1 MNEIKQHSTYKVRS
15 KGQEWYFASSD
26 EDAVDKRHLPW
37 FETQKAALEED
48 MNMNAAFELSRDD
61 YSPFPDSFQP
71 HIADQ
76 LMDQDSIALGAL
88 NEDLNPILLTEQ
100 FLTDRYQNQAA
111 QNQSSTAKIKIK
123 KVKLPR
129 LQQNKTLNKLVMK
142 L

>member
-1 MNEIKQHSTYKVRS
+1 
-15 KGQEWYFASSD
+15 
-26 EDAVDKRHLPW
+26 
-37 FETQKAALEED
+37 

-61 YSPFPDSFQP
+61 YSPFPESFQP

-76 LMDQDSIALGAL
+76 LMDQDSIARSAL
-88 NEDLNPILLTEQ
+88 NEDLNPILLTDQ
-100 FLTDRYQNQAA
+100 FLTERYPNQPPSKEPPAP
-111 QNQSSTAKIKIK
+111 KIRIK